1 MFASVGCTFDR
12 IISKEVQVFSMP
24 LSGYFRRAATAV
36 RVHDTLYMFVDGTIV
51 ARADNWRPL
60 GGAHDKR
67 RVLGHSSY
75 RGELVPV
82 YDLAVMLG
90 REPSKSCQI
99 VIVKTTVGHVAFL
112 VDEYIGSISAVDD
125 TIRLSH
131 LDIFHS
137 EQEAA

>member
-1 MFASVGCTFDR
+1 
-12 IISKEVQVFSMP
+12 MP
-24 LSGYFRRAATAV
+24 LSGYFRRATTV
-36 RVHDTLYMFVDGTIV
+36 RVHEALYMFVDGTIV
-51 ARADNWRPL
+51 ARADNWRPIS
-60 GGAHDKR
+60 GTHDER
-67 RVLGHSSY
+67 RTLGHSSY

-99 VIVKTTVGHVAFL
+99 VIVKMTEGHVGFL
-112 VDEYIGSISAVDD
+112 VDEYIGYVSAVDD

-131 LDIFHS
+131 LDIFQR

>member
-1 MFASVGCTFDR
+1 M
-12 IISKEVQVFSMP
+12 FSMP
-24 LSGYFRRAATAV
+24 LSGYFRAATAV

-60 GGAHDKR
+60 GKTHDKR
-67 RVLGHSSY
+67 RAFGHSSY

-90 REPSKSCQI
+90 REPSNSCQI
-99 VIVKTTVGHVAFL
+99 VIVKMKEGYVAFV

-131 LDIFHS
+131 LDIFHRV
-137 EQEAA
+137 QEAA